1 MVAIA
6 GSTPD
11 QLRHQSWLVRGTLN
25 GALAKDM
32 VIGPFIVAYAV
43 QVQGLSNGQISWF
56 LALVP
61 LLVLARYPF
70 LALIAHVP
78 RVTVLH
84 WARYVQISCL
94 VALLVLPPAWTPL
107 PVLMAI
113 GVWFVFGNEFLQN
126 AVWMNLVA
134 EVSTGR
140 DRGRF
145 LGRLRM
151 WKQATAMAFAVFGF
165 VLVGESL
172 SREEFQILLLVSLA
186 LLLNS
191 RFWYGKLPATPPP
204 DKERGDPARAPMWH
218 ILTTNPLMRRPLALS
233 IVGAVLSWPIL
244 IVYLV
249 GALSL
254 PANLLMLTVVA
265 RMLGSIVSEV
275 FWGLRADALG
285 VRQVFLQF
293 YAYAFA
299 LYPLLLFVP
308 DYAQVAPG
316 SIDYILGTGV
326 LLAFFFARGVLDA
339 GHMMAASMYR
349 AQFLDAPGGFQAINM
364 LTAIHIALMSAV
376 TGLGGVMLVRLD
388 GAAVWSWGPVWLDP
402 FRLVTLAI
410 LALTLAAGLWLA
422 AGIRSE
428 LAGQAAAG
436 DSVS

>member
-1 MVAIA
+1 MVAA
-6 GSTPD
+6 GSTQA
-11 QLRHQSWLVRGTLN
+11 QLQQQSWLVRGTLN
-25 GALAKDM
+25 GQLAKDL

-43 QVQGLSNGQISWF
+43 QVQGLSNGEISWF

-70 LALIAHVP
+70 LAGIAHVP

-94 VALLVLPPAWTPL
+94 VALLVLPPEWTPL

-134 EVSTGR
+134 EVSTSR

-145 LGRLRM
+145 LGSLRM

-172 SREEFQILLLVSLA
+172 SRGEFQILLLVALL

-191 RFWYGKLPATPPP
+191 RFWYGKLPAIPPP
-204 DKERGDPARAPMWH
+204 ETQRPAPGLDRMWH
-218 ILTTNPLMRRPLALS
+218 VARTSPLMRRPLVLS
-233 IVGAVLSWPIL
+233 TVGAVLSWPIL

-249 GALSL
+249 GVLSL

-275 FWGLRADALG
+275 FWGLRADARG
-285 VRQVFLQF
+285 VRQVFVQF
-293 YAYAFA
+293 YSYAFA
-299 LYPLLLFVP
+299 LYPMLLFVP
-308 DYAQVAPG
+308 DFAQVAPG
-316 SIDYILGTGV
+316 SWDYLFGTGV
-326 LLAFFFARGVLDA
+326 MLAFFFARGVLDA
-339 GHMMAASMYR
+339 GHMMATSMYK
-349 AQFLDAPGGFQAINM
+349 AQYLDAPGGFQAINL
-364 LTAIHIALMSAV
+364 LTALHIALMSVMTA
-376 TGLGGVMLVRLD
+376 LGGVLLVRFET
-388 GAAVWSWGPVWLDP
+388 AEVVAWGPIWLDP
-402 FRLVTLAI
+402 FRLITLAI
-410 LALTLAAGLWLA
+410 LWLTVAAGLWVA
-422 AGIRSE
+422 SGIKVEFARHP
-428 LAGQAAAG
+428 AAG